1 LLTQIN
7 FLLKN
12 KSIYLYIYKTN
23 MKKLIILCAVVLGF
37 TFAASAQDN
46 QKPEFK
52 FNEEKHDF
60 GKIPQ
65 GKPVTTIF
73 EFTNVGEQPLILAN
87 VQPSCGCTIAE
98 FTKTPVKKGEKGS
111 IKITYN
117 AAVIAPF
124 NKPITITSNAATPT
138 KIINIVGEVVA
149 APAATSSK

>member
-1 LLTQIN
+1 V
-7 FLLKN
+7 
-12 KSIYLYIYKTN
+12 YKQTK

-46 QKPEFK
+46 TKAEFK

-65 GKPVTTIF
+65 GKPVTTMF
-73 EFTNVGEQPLILAN
+73 EFTNVGEQPLIIAA
-87 VQPSCGCTIAE
+87 VQPTCGCTIAD
-98 FTKTPVKKGEKGS
+98 FTRTPVKKGDKGT

-124 NKPITITSNAATPT
+124 NKSITITSNAATPT
-138 KIINIVGEVVA
+138 KIISIVGEVVA
-149 APAATSSK
+149 GAATASK

>member
-1 LLTQIN
+1 
-7 FLLKN
+7 
-12 KSIYLYIYKTN
+12 
-23 MKKLIILCAVVLGF
+23 MKKLMILCAVVLGF

-73 EFTNVGEQPLILAN
+73 EYTNVGEQPLIVTA
-87 VQPSCGCTIAE
+87 VQPTCGCTIAD
-98 FTKTPVKKGEKGS
+98 FTKTPVKKGEKGT

-117 AAVIAPF
+117 AAVISPF
-124 NKPITITSNAATPT
+124 NKAITVTSNTATPT
-138 KIINIVGEVVA
+138 KIISIVGEVVA
-149 APAATSSK
+149 TTAAAPPASSK